1 MFGVKRQA
9 VEQWEHK
16 GDVPAARREKLA
28 NLLSVGEMLERKLI
42 AGRLPLVAR
51 RRADVYGGLTMLDM
65 VRADRD
71 SELRELTERAFD
83 LTFRR
88 SASPFK
94 SNLRA
99 SSRLARRSQG

>member
-28 NLLSVGEMLERKLI
+28 NLPSVGEMLERKLSP
-42 AGRLPLVAR
+42 GRLSLVAR

-71 SELRELTERAFD
+71 GELRELAERAFD
-83 LTFRR
+83 WSGT
-88 SASPFK
+88 A
-94 SNLRA
+94 
-99 SSRLARRSQG
+99 